1 MNTAILSSVIGG
13 SAVLLAS
20 VIGVLFAHF
29 LTIQRESQQ
38 KIERQFDVLTGAI
51 KDLDSKFTGVTTEL
65 GALDSKFTGAINRLD
80 SKFTGAIKDLE
91 IRLINEFTSQFKE
104 HGERL
109 ARIEAKLDID
119 PPAEAA

>member
-38 KIERQFDVLTGAI
+38 KIEGQLRVLTDEI
-51 KDLDSKFTGVTTEL
+51 KGLDT
-65 GALDSKFTGAINRLD
+65 KFTGAINRLD
-80 SKFTGAIKDLE
+80 TKFTGAIKDLDTKFTGAIKDLE
-91 IRLINEFTSQFKE
+91 IRLTNRFTSQFKE